1 MPIGP
6 SMHTLWRMGALLL
19 AGYRVGIPSSG
30 LFRYILILAV
40 IAGAIAWIRRG
51 AD

>member
-1 MPIGP
+1 M
-6 SMHTLWRMGALLL
+6 SALLL

-30 LFRYILILAV
+30 LFRYILIIIVVA
-40 IAGAIAWIRRG
+40 AAITWIRRG